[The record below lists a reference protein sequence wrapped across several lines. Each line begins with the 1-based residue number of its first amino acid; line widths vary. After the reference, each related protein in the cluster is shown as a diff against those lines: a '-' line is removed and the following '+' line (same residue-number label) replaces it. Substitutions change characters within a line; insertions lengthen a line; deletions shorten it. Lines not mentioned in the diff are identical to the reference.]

1 MLHYLETHAT
11 SLYAIAFTG
20 AMIGIV
26 FWEALSPCRQ
36 PVHGYLVRWL
46 SNFGIFFLG
55 SFIVYLL
62 LPLGAIAVAAAG
74 AERGWGLFNNVSA
87 PLPLAIAGSLLL
99 LDGLHYL
106 KHLVLHRIPL
116 FWRFHRVHHTDLDF
130 DFTTGIR
137 FHPFEMIVTAMVSM
151 AAIVVLGIPVAAV
164 VIFETL
170 VVVVTFFVHAN
181 ASYPAVLDEVFR
193 TVLVTP
199 DMHRVHHSAR
209 VRETD
214 SNYGVI
220 FSWWDRLFGTYVA
233 QPRNGH
239 TGMVLGLL
247 EFRDSRHQRLP
258 WMLACPFLAITRQQA
273 AADQAEVTP
282 EAQE

>member
-1 MLHYLETHAT
+1 MCWWLPEPACATGKTRLHQHRAYFFFLKNLTANAAAMPIPSSDRT
-11 SLYAIAFTG
+11 SGSGT
-20 AMIGIV
+20 GIV
-26 FWEALSPCRQ
+26 PAWA
-36 PVHGYLVRWL
+36 GK
-46 SNFGIFFLG
+46 
-55 SFIVYLL
+55 
-62 LPLGAIAVAAAG
+62 GAG
-74 AERGWGLFNNVSA
+74 
-87 PLPLAIAGSLLL
+87 
-99 LDGLHYL
+99 
-106 KHLVLHRIPL
+106 
-116 FWRFHRVHHTDLDF
+116 
-130 DFTTGIR
+130 
-137 FHPFEMIVTAMVSM
+137 
-151 AAIVVLGIPVAAV
+151 
-164 VIFETL
+164 
-170 VVVVTFFVHAN
+170 N
-181 ASYPAVLDEVFR
+181 A
-193 TVLVTP
+193 
-199 DMHRVHHSAR
+199 AR